1 MKLTV
6 VIAVLFI
13 CCVAAILYII
23 SLRRQIRSINR
34 QLEARKREQS
44 SQALHID
51 LVDGELNALTA
62 NINDALESEKR
73 LRIRV
78 QEDERQ
84 FRELIA
90 NVSHDMRTPLTAVKG
105 YLQMLG
111 DAAYTADER
120 ESYDMAVKY
129 VNVMQNRVEQFFE
142 YSYYVSRDDKP
153 ALSPLNLTNE
163 VVEIIL
169 EFVPLYEKEGRRVIF
184 EREAPCMVMAEQAM
198 LHRILQ
204 NLLGNS
210 LRHSTG
216 NSLIEIRDEGTLL
229 VSNRV
234 ENPHEMDIA
243 RIFER
248 FYTSDQSRTVSSG
261 LGLSIAKLLAD
272 KMNAA
277 IAARLDGDWLELS
290 LKFTTPS
297 S

>member
-13 CCVAAILYII
+13 CCAAAILYII
-23 SLRRQIRSINR
+23 SLRRQIKSINR

-51 LVDGELNALTA
+51 LVDGELNALSA

-111 DAAYTADER
+111 DTGYTADER
-120 ESYDMAVKY
+120 DSYDMAVKY
-129 VNVMQNRVEQFFE
+129 VNVMQARVEQFFE
-142 YSYYVSRDDKP
+142 YAYYVSRDDKP
-153 ALSPLNLTNE
+153 TLSPLNLTNE

-169 EFVPLYEKEGRRVIF
+169 EFVPLYEKAGKRVIF
-184 EREAPCMVMAEQAM
+184 ERELPCMVMAERTM

-204 NLLGNS
+204 NLLSNS
-210 LRHSTG
+210 LRHSSGDVTVT
-216 NSLIEIRDEGTLL
+216 IRDEGILN
-229 VSNRV
+229 VSNQV
-234 ENPHEMDIA
+234 ANPHEIDID

-248 FYTSDQSRTVSSG
+248 FYTSDKARTVSSG
-261 LGLSIAKLLAD
+261 LGLSIAKLLAK
-272 KMNAA
+272 KMNAELT
-277 IAARLDGDWLELS
+277 ARLDGDSLELS
-290 LKFTTPS
+290 LNFITER
-297 S
+297 

>member
-1 MKLTV
+1 MV
-6 VIAVLFI
+6 VIAALSVCL
-13 CCVAAILYII
+13 AAAVLYIL
-23 SLRRQIRSINR
+23 SLRRQIRHINR

-44 SQALHID
+44 SQVLHID
-51 LVDGELNALTA
+51 LTDGALNALSA

-111 DAAYTADER
+111 DTTYTADER
-120 ESYDMAVKY
+120 DSYDMAVKY
-129 VNVMQNRVEQFFE
+129 VNVMQARVEQFFE
-142 YSYYVSRDDKP
+142 YAYYVSRDDKP
-153 ALSPLNLTNE
+153 TLSLLNLTNE

-169 EFVPLYEKEGRRVIF
+169 ELVPLYEKAGKRVLF
-184 EREAPCMVMAEQAM
+184 EREAPCMVMAERTM

-204 NLLGNS
+204 NLLSNS
-210 LRHSTG
+210 LRHASGDVTVT
-216 NSLIEIRDEGTLL
+216 IRDEGILT
-229 VSNRV
+229 VSNQV
-234 ENPHEMDIA
+234 ANPCEIDID

-248 FYTSDQSRTVSSG
+248 FYTSDKARTVSSG

-272 KMNAA
+272 KMNVL
-277 IAARLDGDWLELS
+277 ISARLHSDSLELS
-290 LKFTTPS
+290 LQFTTER
-297 S
+297 